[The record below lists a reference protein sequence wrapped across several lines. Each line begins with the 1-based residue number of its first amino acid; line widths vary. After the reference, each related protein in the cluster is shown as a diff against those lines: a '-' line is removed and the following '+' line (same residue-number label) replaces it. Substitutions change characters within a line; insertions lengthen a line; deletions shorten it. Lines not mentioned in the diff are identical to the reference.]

1 MQEDVG
7 KLYTNTMS
15 FHIRD
20 LSIHNF
26 ENKGGPWNQS
36 PKDTEEQRES
46 QARMKVFLVALS
58 RSAFS

>member
-7 KLYTNTMS
+7 KLSINTMP

-26 ENKGGPWNQS
+26 EDKGGGLGTNPPRILRN
-36 PKDTEEQRES
+36 DR
-46 QARMKVFLVALS
+46 S
-58 RSAFS
+58 RKQERKYSWWP